1 MHCVESTAR
10 RRQSYA
16 IARSPVS
23 LLAISFAK
31 QLELIAVAL
40 DRTLLDAVRHF
51 NSPSGQS
58 VLRSTCAITIPQ
70 RASL

>member
-1 MHCVESTAR
+1 L
-10 RRQSYA
+10 
-16 IARSPVS
+16 

-31 QLELIAVAL
+31 QLELIVVAL

-58 VLRSTCAITIPQ
+58 VLRGTCAITIPQ